1 MVYTSKGQASER
13 SNFYH
18 ITIHK
23 DGKWYAVDVHDGKR
37 NAFNSQEQAWEQIK
51 KWAHESG
58 ESKSN
63 HVYIH
68 GEGNRIVEQR
78 TI

>member
-1 MVYTSKGQASER
+1 MMVKEMPFLLKKKREDKGE
-13 SNFYH
+13 N
-18 ITIHK
+18 
-23 DGKWYAVDVHDGKR
+23 
-37 NAFNSQEQAWEQIK
+37 
-51 KWAHESG
+51 
-58 ESKSN
+58 KSN

>member
-1 MVYTSKGQASER
+1 MAYTNKGQASER

-18 ITIHK
+18 ITLHK
-23 DGKWYAVDVHDGKR
+23 DGKWYAVDVHDSKR
-37 NAFNSQEQAWEQIK
+37 NGFNSQEEAWRQVE
-51 KWAHESG
+51 KWTQEG